1 MIDPKFKDMLTLANM
16 GITPDALTAFQN
28 HRNKIQ
34 QGEDALKMRNS
45 VLFGNT
51 FANPE
56 PTTNATFIPPQEGSM
71 YDPQNQ
77 RRKLATELDI
87 AMTTDPRNTINPTMT
102 PDIFARPGVTKSY
115 SALMSGVNADN
126 ASANILGGL
135 TPSEIMK
142 KNINKDAVLDNL
154 QGTIRAGDARE
165 KRIKDRKEAF
175 NKLSR
180 LGLALQGKD
189 PNASKISNFMK
200 MLDMQYKT
208 NLMQNMDQKNQDR
221 ASIIAF
227 ARSQASQDP
236 TLSDS
241 RLNAIM
247 NNDAV
252 AFQYGTKEAKGN
264 NPEDVLNNYQLTG
277 TISPNAFNFLQ
288 QNLNKFADDA
298 DGKIIKDILSKT
310 NYDQYVQNDKQKQ
323 DFNSLLQRQTTT
335 GDPDLNRY
343 INGSFLT
350 KTEADALNF
359 AKESSFLQRLK

>member
-1 MIDPKFKDMLTLANM
+1 MIDPKFKDMLTIANM
-16 GITPDALTAFQN
+16 DYLTPDMIADFRN
-28 HRNKIQ
+28 HRKRIQ

-115 SALMSGVNADN
+115 SALMSGVNPNN
-126 ASANILGGL
+126 ASANILMG
-135 TPSEIMK
+135 T
-142 KNINKDAVLDNL
+142 NINKNAVADNL
-154 QGTIRAGDARE
+154 EKTIGAVDKRE
-165 KRIKDRKEAF
+165 NKLAKRREAF
-175 NKLSR
+175 DKVR
-180 LGLALQGKD
+180 RFGLALQGKD
-189 PNASKISNFMK
+189 PNAMDAKKLMQ

-208 NLMQNMDQKNQDR
+208 NLMNSQMLKDQDR

-227 ARSQASQDP
+227 ARSQAPNDP

-252 AFQYGTKEAKGN
+252 ALQYGNREAKGN
-264 NPEDVLNNYQLTG
+264 EPEDVLNNYVLTS

-288 QNLNKFADDA
+288 QNLNKFSDDA
-298 DGKIIKDILSKT
+298 EGKMIKDILSKT
-310 NYDQYVQNDKQKQ
+310 TYDEYVKNEKSKT
-323 DFNSLLQRQTTT
+323 DFNSLLRRQTTT
-335 GDPDLNRY
+335 GDDNLNRY
-343 INGSFLT
+343 INGSFV
-350 KTEADALNF
+350 TESERDALNF
-359 AKESSFLQRLK
+359 ASQRSFFERLR

>member
-1 MIDPKFKDMLTLANM
+1 MIDPKFKNMLTLANM

-51 FANPE
+51 FANPGSQ
-56 PTTNATFIPPQEGSM
+56 TNATFIPPQKGSM
-71 YDPQNQ
+71 YDNMVSPNDINNT
-77 RRKLATELDI
+77 RRNMMKTQANI
-87 AMTTDPRNTINPTMT
+87 ALTNNPLNPMFNR
-102 PDIFARPGVTKSY
+102 PDRPSG
-115 SALMSGVNADN
+115 SALLNNVNAN
-126 ASANILGGL
+126 SAPL
-135 TPSEIMK
+135 IMPP
-142 KNINKDAVLDNL
+142 INKEAVADNL
-154 QGTIRAGDARE
+154 QGTIRAGDAKE
-165 KRIKDRKEAF
+165 KRIKDRQEAF

-208 NLMQNMDQKNQDR
+208 NLMNAQNLKSQDR
-221 ASIIAF
+221 NAIISF

-323 DFNSLLQRQTTT
+323 DFNSLLQRQATT

>member
-1 MIDPKFKDMLTLANM
+1 MVNMIDPKFKDMLTLANM
-16 GITPDALTAFQN
+16 GITPDAITAFQN
-28 HRNKIQ
+28 HRNKLKLND
-34 QGEDALKMRNS
+34 DALNMRNS

-51 FANPE
+51 FANSGSQ
-56 PTTNATFIPPQEGSM
+56 TDATFIPPQPGSM

-115 SALMSGVNADN
+115 SALMSGVNAAD
-126 ASANILGGL
+126 ASANILIG
-135 TPSEIMK
+135 T
-142 KNINKDAVLDNL
+142 NINKNDVIDNL
-154 QGTIRAGDARE
+154 NKTIGDVDKRE
-165 KRIKDRKEAF
+165 
-175 NKLSR
+175 NKLAKTRERLEAVRR

-189 PNASKISNFMK
+189 PDAMDAKKLMQ

-208 NLMQNMDQKNQDR
+208 SLMQNMGLKNQDR

-227 ARSQASQDP
+227 ARSQAPNDP

-241 RLNAIM
+241 QLNAIL

-252 AFQYGTKEAKGN
+252 ALQYGNKEAKGN
-264 NPEDVLNNYQLTG
+264 EPEEVLNNYVLTG

-298 DGKIIKDILSKT
+298 EGKIIKDILSKT
-310 NYDQYVQNDKQKQ
+310 TYDQYVKNDKVKQ
-323 DFNSLLQRQTTT
+323 DFNSLLRRQSTT
-335 GDPDLNRY
+335 GDEGLNRY
-343 INGSFLT
+343 INGSFVT
-350 KTEADALNF
+350 KIEADALNF
-359 AKESSFLQRLK
+359 ARESSFLQRVR